1 MFWMME
7 FKLKLHFWVF
17 LYLNRCK
24 TGADEKMLFKEE
36 LICDEENMFLA
47 TEGGRGEEGFR
58 WNESCKMMGDPHAAS
73 EDRSQNT

>member
-7 FKLKLHFWVF
+7 FKLKLYFWVF

-47 TEGGRGEEGFR
+47 TGRGRGEEGFS
-58 WNESCKMMGDPHAAS
+58 WHESCKMMGDPHAAS
-73 EDRSQNT
+73 EGRSQNT